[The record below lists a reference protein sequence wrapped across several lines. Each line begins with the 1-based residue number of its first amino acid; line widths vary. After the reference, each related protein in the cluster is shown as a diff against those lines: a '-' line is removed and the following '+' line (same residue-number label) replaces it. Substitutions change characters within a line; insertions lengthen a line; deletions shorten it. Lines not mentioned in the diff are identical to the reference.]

1 MIRCV
6 EVPIAP
12 FDLGATF
19 HMQIIGKFDP
29 TGARRGRQLRKVH
42 FDARGNIVV
51 WRFTETDGGLR
62 IEVDGDSDGSLLESF
77 VGQFPLRDGA
87 EEFEPEH
94 PLLSRLAR
102 RLRGLRILRVPWVF
116 DVAAGSIL
124 QQRVRWQ
131 EGYRDFAKIALRFG
145 LRVPGGAAFP
155 NSARLAEVPVARIEA
170 LGIDPKRA
178 FALHRLAAA
187 DAWRSFLR
195 MDVDSTQAVRRLLS
209 IRGIGPWTAGRVA
222 GLAFGDTDAVIV
234 GDLHIPSM
242 VIAALADEPE
252 GTDERMLELLAPYA
266 GQRFRV
272 LRQLLWAGHR
282 LMSVPERVAMS
293 ATAIGT

>member
-1 MIRCV
+1 MIRRV
-6 EVPIAP
+6 EIPVAP

-19 HMQIIGKFDP
+19 HMQLIGKFDP
-29 TGARRGRQLRKVH
+29 TGSRRGRALRKVH
-42 FDARGNIVV
+42 LDARGNVVV
-51 WRFTETDGGLR
+51 WRFTQLDSGLR
-62 IEVDGDSDGSLLESF
+62 IEVDGDDGSLLESF

-131 EGYRDFAKIALRFG
+131 EGYRDFRKVALKFG
-145 LRVPGGAAFP
+145 VRVPGGAAFP
-155 NSARLAEVPVARIEA
+155 SSARLAEIPVARIEA

-178 FALHRLAAA
+178 FALHRLAVA
-187 DAWRSFLR
+187 DARRVFLR
-195 MDVDSTQAVRRLLS
+195 MDADSTQAVRRLLS
-209 IRGIGPWTAGRVA
+209 IRGIGQWTAGRVA
-222 GLAFGDTDAVIV
+222 GLGYGDPDAVIV
-234 GDLHIPSM
+234 GDLHMPSM
-242 VIAALADEPE
+242 VTAALAGEPE